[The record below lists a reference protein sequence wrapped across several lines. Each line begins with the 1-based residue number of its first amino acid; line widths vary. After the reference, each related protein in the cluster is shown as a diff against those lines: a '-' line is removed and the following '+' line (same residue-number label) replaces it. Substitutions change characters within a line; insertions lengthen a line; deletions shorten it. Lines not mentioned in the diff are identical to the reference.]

1 MGIRFTCTDCG
12 KTFDVEDQWAGKR
25 VKCKVCG
32 NVLQIPS
39 LPAAKPR
46 AVPPP
51 LPRRESFSPDQPPQ
65 DDEGIPPNLIKL
77 IAGILLIGLIACVWV
92 FLSNKNQPAT
102 TPVAIPQVNS
112 PSNPSFSFSDSSA
125 TPKAPAVVSNIQFPD
140 DRKIKMMIPGVE
152 IYPMIINGT
161 GPGIPMHVRL
171 YLPAN
176 RHEAHS
182 LPCVFI
188 APAGTRMLYGSE
200 LGDGDN
206 PEHLPYAR
214 QGFAVLAY
222 ELSGDMPEDH
232 NGRITFGQLKGPV
245 QQFLAADGGLANART
260 AVDFVLAKVPEVDS
274 NQLFAA
280 GHSSAATMALNAVEA
295 DHRFRAVAAYAPA
308 CDVVTRWGNDLPKLN
323 RVAPGASD
331 WAERLSPLRHVNDIS
346 CPVLLF
352 HADDDTNVK
361 TQDIEPYL
369 SALQSAGKT
378 VIFQHV
384 PAGGHY
390 QSMIDEGI
398 PAGIEFFKAQGAKP
412 LPPILH

>member
-12 KTFDVEDQWAGKR
+12 KTFDVDDQWAGKR

-32 NVLQIPS
+32 NVLQIPN

-46 AVPPP
+46 AGPPP
-51 LPRRESFSPDQPPQ
+51 LPRRESVPSFQPPQ
-65 DDEGIPPNLIKL
+65 EEQGIPPILIKL
-77 IAGILLIGLIACVWV
+77 IGGILLVGVIACIWV
-92 FLSNKNQPAT
+92 LLANKNQST
-102 TPVAIPQVNS
+102 SSSGGNPQNNS
-112 PSNPSFSFSDSSA
+112 PLIPSFSFSA
-125 TPKAPAVVSNIQFPD
+125 KPVPAAANIQFPA
-140 DRKIKMMIPGVE
+140 DRRIKKMLPGVE
-152 IYPMIINGT
+152 IYPMTITGT
-161 GPGIPMHVRL
+161 GPGIPMRVRL

-176 RHEAHS
+176 RHEVHS

-200 LGDGDN
+200 MDDADS

-222 ELSGDMPEDH
+222 ELSGDLPGNH
-232 NGRITFGQLKGPV
+232 NGLVTFGQLKGPV

-260 AVDFVLAKVPEVDS
+260 AVDFVLAKVPEVDP

-308 CDVVTRWGNDLPKLN
+308 CDVVARWGNNLAKLD

-331 WAERLSPLRHVNDIS
+331 WAQRLSPIRHVNDIS

-352 HADDDTNVK
+352 HADDDSNVK
-361 TQDIEPYL
+361 TQDIEPYV

-378 VIFQHV
+378 VTFQHV
-384 PAGGHY
+384 PTGGHY
-390 QSMIDEGI
+390 QSMIEEGI
-398 PAGIEFFKAQGAKP
+398 PAGIEFFKTQGAKP
-412 LPPILH
+412 LLPILH